1 MKIKETIPRIYLI
14 CGRARHG
21 KDEIAKAIQEYYYNL
36 EMDTMNLRY
45 AHYIKEYA
53 KNITDWD
60 GREETKPRA
69 LLQMLGTDI
78 IRKRIDND
86 LFIKRMIDD
95 VAVYGYFFDVIT
107 VSDGRFV
114 DEVVKLKEA
123 YPNTVVIHVYRPNFE
138 SGLKKEE
145 LAHATE
151 HGLDHFHD
159 YDYEIL
165 NDGTLEDLRKKVF
178 DILERIEK

>member
-1 MKIKETIPRIYLI
+1 MVEKK
-14 CGRARHG
+14 
-21 KDEIAKAIQEYYYNL
+21 
-36 EMDTMNLRY
+36 
-45 AHYIKEYA
+45 
-53 KNITDWD
+53 
-60 GREETKPRA
+60 TKPRS

>member
-1 MKIKETIPRIYLI
+1 
-14 CGRARHG
+14 
-21 KDEIAKAIQEYYYNL
+21 
-36 EMDTMNLRY
+36 
-45 AHYIKEYA
+45 
-53 KNITDWD
+53 
-60 GREETKPRA
+60 
-69 LLQMLGTDI
+69 
-78 IRKRIDND
+78 
-86 LFIKRMIDD
+86 MIDD
-95 VAVYGYFFDVIT
+95 VQVYGYFFDVIT

-114 DEVVKLKEA
+114 DEIVKLKEA

-151 HGLDHFHD
+151 HGLDDFHD
-159 YDYEIL
+159 YDYEIT